1 MLHGNEALAAVGM
14 GVAPP
19 PPQKA
24 EEIKAYSDFMA
35 AHYGE
40 EYEERD
46 IKNVVD
52 RFCINRRDSRE
63 LGDAR
68 TFSIVWRNR
77 QVFKRIIK
85 SGPINNPKQERGFLV
100 CPGDFLIDTVKG
112 VGGRAAGALIPILY
126 AGAS

>member
-24 EEIKAYSDFMA
+24 EEIKTYSDFMA

-52 RFCINRRDSRE
+52 RFC
-63 LGDAR
+63 
-68 TFSIVWRNR
+68 
-77 QVFKRIIK
+77 
-85 SGPINNPKQERGFLV
+85 INNPKQERGFLV